1 MGTLAAVDLI
11 SLRGGGCALNTSS
24 ALGRLGLHTAVV
36 GKVGADPFGD
46 FLLGLLEQRRVDAAG
61 VRRDPTLPT
70 SASVVC
76 VDTAGESTFLHLTG
90 ANAGLRADEIGDGV
104 FHCRA
109 LHLAGA
115 LVLDALDGEP
125 AAALLAEAQLRGI
138 HTSLDTAFDP
148 SGRWERVLPSL
159 PHCHLVTPDLNEAQA
174 VTGEEEPARAARRMR
189 ELGATEV
196 AVTLGRDG
204 CYLASER
211 FDGHVPGFTVQT
223 LDGTAPAT
231 PSRPA
236 CSTRASQGGRSSG
249 PLDLRTPR
257 ALSLQRRSERSRVS
271 ATSPPLSTS
280 RRRTPDAVK
289 NRPGDSGLR
298 SSSHAATSISCSSY
312 GTGTGRKHGLQALL
326 TFGQC
331 AVLLG

>member
-223 LDGTAPAT
+223 LDGTGAGDAFAAGLLHARLAGWPLERAARSANAAGALAT
-231 PSRPA
+231 TA
-236 CSTRASQGGRSSG
+236 VGAFEGVG
-249 PLDLRTPR
+249 DL
-257 ALSLQRRSERSRVS
+257 A
-271 ATSPPLSTS
+271 ATLTS
-280 RRRTPDAVK
+280 RRRT
-289 NRPGDSGLR
+289 
-298 SSSHAATSISCSSY
+298 
-312 GTGTGRKHGLQALL
+312 L
-326 TFGQC
+326 TLSRIGQET
-331 AVLLG
+331 VV

>member
-46 FLLGLLEQRRVDAAG
+46 FLLGLLEQRSVDAAG

-174 VTGEEEPARAARRMR
+174 VTGEEEPARRATHARARCNRSCGDARARRLLPRLRALRRTCARVHRSDARRHRAGDAFAAGLLHARLAGWPLERAARFANAA
-189 ELGATEV
+189 GALATT
-196 AVTLGRDG
+196 AVGAFEGVGD
-204 CYLASER
+204 LAA
-211 FDGHVPGFTVQT
+211 T
-223 LDGTAPAT
+223 LDLAEANT
-231 PSRPA
+231 
-236 CSTRASQGGRSSG
+236 
-249 PLDLRTPR
+249 
-257 ALSLQRRSERSRVS
+257 
-271 ATSPPLSTS
+271 
-280 RRRTPDAVK
+280 
-289 NRPGDSGLR
+289 
-298 SSSHAATSISCSSY
+298 
-312 GTGTGRKHGLQALL
+312 
-326 TFGQC
+326 
-331 AVLLG
+331 

>member
-211 FDGHVPGFTVQT
+211 FDGHVPGFTDARLAGWPLERAARSANAAGALATTAVGAFEGVGDLAAT
-223 LDGTAPAT
+223 LDLAEANT
-231 PSRPA
+231 
-236 CSTRASQGGRSSG
+236 
-249 PLDLRTPR
+249 
-257 ALSLQRRSERSRVS
+257 
-271 ATSPPLSTS
+271 
-280 RRRTPDAVK
+280 DAVK